1 MKPSQPIILFS
12 AVLITTLLLIT
23 SCGEESAS
31 VPATAEKTDTDINP
45 NGSSELALLMRD
57 MHDAAVAAKAEIE
70 KGQTPD
76 IQIDFSS
83 LTTAEPT
90 QPQMIAYTE
99 FEPLA
104 ASYIASMQALAHA
117 EDSTQAAQAYT
128 TVVNTCM
135 SCHEVSCKGPIP
147 RIRKLYLQP

>member
-1 MKPSQPIILFS
+1 MKTRQPIILFAALFITLSLTMISCNDESTEEPVSS
-12 AVLITTLLLIT
+12 A
-23 SCGEESAS
+23 EAS
-31 VPATAEKTDTDINP
+31 NDVNP

-90 QPQMIAYTE
+90 KPQMIAYDE

-104 ASYIASMQALAHA
+104 ASYIASMQALAQA

-135 SCHEVSCKGPIP
+135 SCHQVSCKGPIP